1 MDYRTYTADD
11 FLLDESFRHW
21 TLGTSPKATAF
32 WEQWLVQN
40 PDRVDVVRQAQ
51 ELVRALDD
59 HYRDNAT
66 DDRIAQEV
74 QQLMERAVERRDAES
89 NPPVVSLLQ
98 HSSLWRWAAAAV
110 IVFTVGMGVWSYV
123 TINHQEK
130 SPSYAQLT
138 KSAPIPL
145 QEKINTSPK
154 NATILLGDGSVV
166 TLRPKSR
173 LSYPKKFTGTN
184 RTVYLNGEAFFEVV
198 KNPTRP
204 FLIYAHQT
212 VTKVLGTSFLVRA
225 FDGEKAITV
234 IVRTGRVS
242 VYKQQDF
249 EKAQRLGN
257 RRIQGIILT
266 PNQQLTFN
274 LEGDR
279 LMKALVEKP
288 VTMMP
293 AAAIQEQVFDD
304 APVANVF
311 SAIERTYGVKIH
323 FNENELSACLV
334 NLTFRNESLLE
345 QLDVVCQ
352 TIGATHT
359 VLDGQIV
366 ITSKGCK

>member
-11 FLLDESFRHW
+11 FLLNESFRQW
-21 TLGTSPKATAF
+21 TMGTSPKATAF

-51 ELVRALDD
+51 ELVRALNDY
-59 HYRDNAT
+59 YRDRAT

-74 QQLMERAVERRDAES
+74 QQLMERAVERRDAEP
-89 NPPVVSLLQ
+89 NPPVVSFLSR
-98 HSSLWRWAAAAV
+98 SSLWRWAAAAV
-110 IVFTVGMGVWSYV
+110 VVITVGLGVWQYANV
-123 TINHQEK
+123 GHQVR
-130 SPSYAQLT
+130 SPSYAQLIQA
-138 KSAPIPL
+138 APIPL
-145 QEKINTSPK
+145 QKKINTSPK

-173 LSYPKKFTGTN
+173 LSYPEKFTDAN

-234 IVRTGRVS
+234 TVRTGRVS

-249 EKAQRLGN
+249 EKAQRLGS
-257 RRIQGIILT
+257 RRIQGVVLT
-266 PNQQLTFN
+266 PNQQITFN
-274 LEGDR
+274 PEGDR

-288 VTMMP
+288 VALLP
-293 AAAIQEQVFDD
+293 AAIQEQVFDD

-352 TIGATHT
+352 TIGATYA
-359 VLDGQIV
+359 VLDGQVV